1 MKRYSIGIVASLILA
16 GCSTSISANAFDTT
30 TATTATTAIAT
41 DKVITTFTLSGNSNK
56 VLTQL
61 EIEQLEREALVEAE
75 YEKQRLLASNLETVN
90 SAVSKVKKQVGKTWY
105 VFSGST
111 PSGWDCSGLVMWT
124 YEQMGVQLEH
134 RASKQAN
141 AGKKVKEPKYGDIV
155 AFTYK
160 GSSSAYHT
168 AIYLGEDQ
176 MLHAG
181 GGKGE
186 TTQVASISKF
196 AGNHTKVSYVRLID
210 TP

>member
-1 MKRYSIGIVASLILA
+1 MLA
-16 GCSTSISANAFDTT
+16 GCSTSISANAYNSTKAT
-30 TATTATTAIAT
+30 TATTATLKAYTAL
-41 DKVITTFTLSGNSNK
+41 TLSGNSDK

-61 EIEQLEREALVEAE
+61 EIEQLEREALVQAE
-75 YEKQRLLASNLETVN
+75 YEKQRLLASNLETVE

-124 YEQMGVQLEH
+124 YEHMGVQLEH

-176 MLHAG
+176 MIHSG

-196 AGNHTKVSYVRLID
+196 AGSHTKVSYVRLID